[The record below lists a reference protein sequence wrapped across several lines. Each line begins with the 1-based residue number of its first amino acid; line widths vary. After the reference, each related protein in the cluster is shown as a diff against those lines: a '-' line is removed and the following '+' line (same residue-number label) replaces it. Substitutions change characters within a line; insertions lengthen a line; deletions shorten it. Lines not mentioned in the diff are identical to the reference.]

1 MRKRCVSL
9 FCALLAIISV
19 CHAQIPDSIPA
30 HDSFQIASTLVG
42 ETRTINVWTP
52 PGYAQGTEPLMVMY
66 MPDGGVGEDFPHI
79 ANTLSALI
87 QSNRIPPMILVGIEN
102 TQRRRDLTGP
112 TEVEKDKKIAPVVGG
127 SADFRAFIRE
137 ELFTE
142 IGRRYRITDERGIIG
157 ESLAG
162 LFIVETLLTAPDM
175 FDYYIAMDPSLWWN
189 DHYLVS
195 HASELLSRLPGVEK
209 RLWFAGSDTKDISK
223 YTREL
228 TKILEAGGYDHLKWQ
243 YSDEPKEEHSTIY
256 RATKEKA
263 LIWIFNT
270 TPGE

>member
-1 MRKRCVSL
+1 MRTRCVSL
-9 FCALLAIISV
+9 FCSLLSLITV
-19 CHAQIPDSIPA
+19 CHAQVPDPIPA

-42 ETRTINVWTP
+42 EIRTINVWIP
-52 PGYAQGTEPLMVMY
+52 PGYAQGTAPLMVMY
-66 MPDGGVGEDFPHI
+66 MPDGGIGEDFPHI
-79 ANTLSALI
+79 ANTLSSLI
-87 QSNRIPPMILVGIEN
+87 QSNQIPPMLLVGIEN

-127 SADFRAFIRE
+127 STDFRAFIRE

-195 HASELLSRLPGVEK
+195 HASELLSRLPDDEK
-209 RLWFAGSDTKDISK
+209 RLWFAGSDAKDIAK
-223 YTREL
+223 HTREL
-228 TKILEAGGYDHLKWQ
+228 ADILSADRYKHFKWQ
-243 YSDEPKEEHSTIY
+243 YSDQPHEKHNTIY
-256 RATKEKA
+256 RATKEVA
-263 LIWIFNT
+263 LMWMF
-270 TPGE
+270 GSKS

>member
-1 MRKRCVSL
+1 MKNRYVNLVVC
-9 FCALLAIISV
+9 LLLTIAV
-19 CHAQIPDSIPA
+19 GRAQTPDPIPA
-30 HDSFQIASTLVG
+30 HDSLRIVSKLLG

-52 PGYAQGTEPLMVMY
+52 PGYMEATERLPVMY
-66 MPDGGVGEDFPHI
+66 MPDGGIGEDFPHI

-87 QSNRIPPMILVGIEN
+87 ATKRIPPMILVGIEN

-112 TEVEKDKKIAPVVGG
+112 TDVEKDKKIAPVVGG
-127 SADFRAFIRE
+127 SANFRAFIRE
-137 ELFTE
+137 ELFAE
-142 IGRRYRITDERGIIG
+142 ISHRYRITDERGIIG

-189 DHYLVS
+189 DHYLVR
-195 HASELLSRLPGVEK
+195 HASDLLSMLPDDEK

-223 YTREL
+223 YTRKLNE
-228 TKILEAGGYDHLKWQ
+228 ILEAGSYDHLKWQ

-256 RATKEKA
+256 RATKEKS
-263 LIWIFNT
+263 LDWMFN
-270 TPGE
+270 PKHGD

>member
-1 MRKRCVSL
+1 MRNRYVNLVVC
-9 FCALLAIISV
+9 LLLTIAGGQ
-19 CHAQIPDSIPA
+19 AQTPDSIPA
-30 HDSFQIASTLVG
+30 HDSLRIVSKRLG

-52 PGYAQGTEPLMVMY
+52 PGYKEGTERLPVMY

-127 SADFRAFIRE
+127 SANFRAFIRE
-137 ELFTE
+137 ELFEE
-142 IGRRYRITDERGIIG
+142 ISRRYRITDERGIIG

-162 LFIVETLLTAPDM
+162 LFIVETLLAAPDM

-189 DHYLVS
+189 DHYLVR
-195 HASELLSRLPGVEK
+195 HAKELLSALPAIEK
-209 RLWFAGSDTKDISK
+209 RFWFAGSDTKDIFK

-228 TKILEAGGYDHLKWQ
+228 SKILEDGRYTHLQWK
-243 YSDEPKEEHSTIY
+243 YSDEPKEKHSTIY
-256 RATKEKA
+256 RATKEKS
-263 LIWIFNT
+263 LLWIFN
-270 TPGE
+270 PQAGQ

>member
-1 MRKRCVSL
+1 MSIRIVSL
-9 FCALLAIISV
+9 LANLLFTFIIS
-19 CHAQIPDSIPA
+19 HAQTPDSIPV
-30 HDSFQIASTLVG
+30 HDSFQMASTLVG

-52 PGYAQGTEPLMVMY
+52 PGYTQDAEPLPVMY
-66 MPDGGVGEDFPHI
+66 MPDGGIGEDFPHI

-87 QSNRIPPMILVGIEN
+87 QSKRIPSMILVGIEN

-127 SADFRAFIRE
+127 SANFRAFIRE
-137 ELFTE
+137 ELFAE
-142 IGRRYRITDERGIIG
+142 ISHRYRITDVRGIIG
-157 ESLAG
+157 ESAAG

-189 DHYLVS
+189 DHYLVRN
-195 HASELLSRLPGVEK
+195 ANELLSRLPDVQK

-228 TKILEAGGYDHLKWQ
+228 AEILEAGRYEHLKWQ

-263 LIWIFNT
+263 LVWMFN
-270 TPGE
+270 P